1 MTVVCGIDVG
11 SLRTTAGV
19 AWLADGAFWLDA
31 YVPSAAFPVPAPP
44 SALEAAVCFALDA
57 PQSLPVAGSKRR
69 EADRLAN
76 TPTRLLPTR
85 RVEVAAMRAYGPF
98 VEAGLTLFWEAH
110 LRSLPVVET
119 YPRFVIRTLW
129 PELKIP
135 SKRRDSKRYIAE
147 IWARIRTL
155 GYSSR
160 PPGTH
165 DEIDAMLCAL
175 AAEAF
180 ASGTHVQVGA
190 PLLVDP
196 DDNVLR
202 EGFIVAPAAAG
213 AASAAG
219 IAALQA
225 RSFARA
231 EVALRGAWPPE
242 RAMDAGEVASFLAE
256 QRYCVFTST
265 TQRGHAQAR
274 PVNFTMFGDSFWI
287 ASVGGGRLRNLQRT
301 PWGSLVVMDGAG
313 DAHRAVAVDGPVSLH
328 DRPPPEL
335 PALWEERHGSRAD
348 WAVSWI
354 ELRPDRLFS
363 YRGSG

>member
-1 MTVVCGIDVG
+1 VTVVCGIDVG
-11 SLRTTAGV
+11 SLQTSADV
-19 AWLADGAFWLDA
+19 AWLADGAFSFA
-31 YVPSAAFPVPAPP
+31 RYVPSAASPLPAPP
-44 SALEAAVCFALDA
+44 PALDAAVCFALDA

-85 RVEVAAMRAYGPF
+85 RVDVAAMRAYGPF

-147 IWARIRTL
+147 IWARLRTL

-180 ASGTHVQVGA
+180 ASGAHVQVGA
-190 PLLVDP
+190 PLLVDV
-196 DDNVLR
+196 DESVLR
-202 EGFIVAPAAAG
+202 EGFIVAPAAPG
-213 AASAAG
+213 ASAAAE
-219 IAALQA
+219 IVALQV
-225 RSFARA
+225 RSYAGADSAF
-231 EVALRGAWPPE
+231 RGAWPPE
-242 RAMDAGEVASFLAE
+242 RAMDAGEVASFLGE
-256 QRYCVFTST
+256 QRYCVFTT
-265 TQRGHAQAR
+265 TTARGHAQAR
-274 PVNFTMFGDSFWI
+274 PVNFSLFDGSFWI

-301 PWGSLVVMDGAG
+301 PWASLVVMDGAG
-313 DAHRAVAVDGPVSLH
+313 EAHRAVVVDGPVSIH
-328 DRPPPEL
+328 DRAPAGVA
-335 PALWEERHGSRAD
+335 ALWEERHASRPE
-348 WAVSWI
+348 WAVAWI
-354 ELRPDRLFS
+354 ELRPGRLLS
-363 YRGSG
+363 YRGSA